1 MTKQLLVVCV
11 MIFIY
16 QTILSAE
23 SNNNKKVSAKDS
35 LNTKTSNSL
44 NYNRDYEPH
53 LTWYQMF
60 TNVPHDDFQFF
71 KNLVEKPRIPTYI
84 GLTALTGSLMAIDHS
99 GWKLDDH
106 LYSNSHL
113 FHSTSNVLVFM
124 GNGEFHFMLSGLFG
138 AYGFIGHDQV
148 ALKTASNI
156 AESVL
161 AAGLLVQVL
170 KRITGR
176 ESPAGSDKTLGSW
189 KFFPSIKE
197 YQKNQ
202 SKYYSFPS
210 GHLASATATLTVIL
224 NNYPQIKWLKP
235 VGYTLL
241 GCLGISLV
249 SQGMHWYSDL
259 PLGFFI
265 GYSIGNIISP
275 LKSETQT
282 VTTQN
287 NSHLILMPNI
297 GLGKL
302 GLNVA
307 YTF

>member
-1 MTKQLLVVCV
+1 MSKQLFIVCT
-11 MIFIY
+11 FILIT
-16 QTILSAE
+16 QTLITAE
-23 SNNNKKVSAKDS
+23 IKYDKKEQIKDTLKVKSSSS
-35 LNTKTSNSL
+35 LLRTN
-44 NYNRDYEPH
+44 NYNPPF
-53 LTWYQMF
+53 TWYQMF
-60 TNVPHDDFQFF
+60 TDVPHDDFQFF
-71 KNLVEKPRIPTYI
+71 KNIVESPKIPTYI
-84 GLTALTGSLMAIDHS
+84 GLTVLTGSLMIVDQS
-99 GWKLDDH
+99 GWKFDNH
-106 LYSNSHL
+106 LYGHSPL

-124 GNGEFHFMLSGLFG
+124 GNGEFHFMLSGLF
-138 AYGFIGHDQV
+138 ASYGLFNHDQI
-148 ALKTASNI
+148 ALRTASNI

-202 SKYYSFPS
+202 SHYYSFPS
-210 GHLASATATLTVIL
+210 GHLASATATLTVIA
-224 NNYPQIKWLKP
+224 NNYPQIKWIKP

-241 GCLGISLV
+241 GCIGISLV

-275 LKSETQT
+275 LKTEKQTETTPDKSQ
-282 VTTQN
+282 
-287 NSHLILMPNI
+287 LILLPNI
-297 GLGKL
+297 GFNKV

>member
-1 MTKQLLVVCV
+1 MPKQLVIVFAL
-11 MIFIY
+11 ILIH
-16 QTILSAE
+16 QTLLLAE
-23 SNNNKKVSAKDS
+23 TSGNKKETVRDTLKLKNNIT
-35 LNTKTSNSL
+35 LNNFNS
-44 NYNRDYEPH
+44 YEPP

-71 KNLVEKPRIPTYI
+71 SNIIESPKIPTYI
-84 GLTALTGSLMAIDHS
+84 GLTVLTGSLMTVDQS
-99 GWKLDDH
+99 GWKFDNH
-106 LYSNSHL
+106 LYGHSHL

-124 GNGEFHFMLSGLFG
+124 GNGEFHFMLSGLF
-138 AYGFIGHDQV
+138 ATYGLFNHDQI
-148 ALKTASNI
+148 ALRTASNI

-202 SKYYSFPS
+202 SHYYSFPS
-210 GHLASATATLTVIL
+210 GHLASATATLTVIA
-224 NNYPQIKWLKP
+224 NNYPQFKWIKP
-235 VGYTLL
+235 VGYTIL

-275 LKSETQT
+275 LNSEKPTETISNKSQ
-282 VTTQN
+282 
-287 NSHLILMPNI
+287 LIFLPSI
-297 GLGKL
+297 GSNKV
-302 GLNVA
+302 GLDVA